1 MQRLFGLDFLLVM
14 RTRAPSGITI
24 MRSQSVPV
32 FPDRRQQK
40 DIVNVLQLVGK
51 AREVRSV
58 V

>member
-1 MQRLFGLDFLLVM
+1 MQRLFGSDFLFVI
-14 RTRAPSGITI
+14 RTRAPSGIAI
-24 MRSQSVPV
+24 IRSKSFPV
-32 FPDRRQQK
+32 LPDRRQRK

>member
-14 RTRAPSGITI
+14 RTRAPSGIAKLCG
-24 MRSQSVPV
+24 RRVPV
-32 FPDRRQQK
+32 FPDRRQRK